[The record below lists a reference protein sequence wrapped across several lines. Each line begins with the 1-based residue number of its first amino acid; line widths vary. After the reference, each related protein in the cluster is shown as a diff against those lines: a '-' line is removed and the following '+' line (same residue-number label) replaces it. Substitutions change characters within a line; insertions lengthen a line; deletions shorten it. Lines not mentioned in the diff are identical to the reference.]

1 MCSIVSQLASVWVVV
16 VCWLECVSCTDG
28 FDGLAVLF
36 VFVLIFFVLLLF
48 AVFNLTYEVDVD
60 ETRLKVEEYRK
71 NNQSLIQKNKA
82 RAVSDIAWGRATG
95 WCGSCVRVHCVVE
108 HCKLYSLY
116 SLL

>member
-1 MCSIVSQLASVWVVV
+1 MCSIVSQLASVWVVT

-28 FDGLAVLF
+28 FDGLALLF
-36 VFVLIFFVLLLF
+36 VFVLIFFVSLLF

-82 RAVSDIAWGRATG
+82 RAVSDIA
-95 WCGSCVRVHCVVE
+95 
-108 HCKLYSLY
+108 
-116 SLL
+116 